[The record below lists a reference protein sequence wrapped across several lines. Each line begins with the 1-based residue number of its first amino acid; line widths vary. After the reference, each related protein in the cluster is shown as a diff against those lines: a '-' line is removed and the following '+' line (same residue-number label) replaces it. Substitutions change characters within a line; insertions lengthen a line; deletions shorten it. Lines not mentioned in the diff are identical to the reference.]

1 MSQALNPSAASLP
14 TPAPALAHPWGLL
27 LVILTAPLLSVLDVF
42 IVNMAIPAI
51 RADLHA
57 TGADL
62 ELVIAGYL
70 LGFSA
75 FLITGGRAGDQYGR
89 RRLFV
94 LGLTAFTLTSCLCG
108 VAPSITQLIGYR
120 FLQGVSAAAMLP
132 QTIALI
138 QVSFT
143 EPQARNRAFGY
154 YGITLGLASM
164 LGQLLGGYLVGTDW
178 GVAGWRLTFLVNLP
192 IGLVAIGA
200 ALRLLPETSRNQA
213 QRFDVSGVLLLTT
226 SLAALLYPLSV
237 GRELGWPA
245 WSLGLLLLGVGLLGW
260 FWQQQGALR
269 RRGGNPLL
277 DVALFH
283 YPSFNLGLGTLV
295 FFFSVHNSF
304 LLIST
309 VYLQSGLGVGARA
322 AGTTFVFFGGG
333 FLVASFLSIR
343 YLARFGRRLLQ
354 FGLLL
359 MVGSLVGQ
367 ALWAPTFAA
376 SLFGLKALLLL
387 YGLGSGSVMPSL
399 LNVALRGLPGHLA
412 GGAAGVYSTFQQVAS
427 ALGVTVV
434 GGVFFSLWHPGQA
447 ASYVHAFRY
456 GLGLD
461 IGCLLVAA
469 LLLGQLPAQQ
479 PEADQTA
486 APMLE

>member
-1 MSQALNPSAASLP
+1 MKQNPHSFIDRRTSV
-14 TPAPALAHPWGLL
+14 APAHPWGLL

-51 RADLHA
+51 RSDLGA

-70 LGFSA
+70 LGFSS

-89 RRLFV
+89 RRLFI
-94 LGLTAFTLTSCLCG
+94 LGLALFTLTSCLCG
-108 VAPSITQLIGYR
+108 VAPSIGQLIGYR

-138 QVSFT
+138 QVSFA
-143 EPQARNRAFGY
+143 ESEARNRAFGY

-164 LGQLLGGYLVGTDW
+164 LGQLLGGYLVSTEW

-200 ALRLLPETSRNQA
+200 ALRLLPETARNQG
-213 QRFDVSGVLLLTT
+213 QRFDVGGVVLLTT
-226 SLAALLYPLSV
+226 GLGALLYPLSV
-237 GRELGWPA
+237 GRELGWPT
-245 WSLGLLLLGVGLLGW
+245 WSLGMMLVGVGLMSW
-260 FWQQQGALR
+260 FWRQQGALR
-269 RRGGNPLL
+269 RQGGNPLL
-277 DVALFH
+277 DVGLFR

-309 VYLQSGLGVGARA
+309 VYLQSGLAVKAQA

-333 FLVASFLSIR
+333 FLLSSYLSIR
-343 YLARFGRRLLQ
+343 YIARFGRRLLQ

-359 MVGSLVGQ
+359 MLLALAGQ
-367 ALWAPTFAA
+367 VAWAPTFAA
-376 SLFGLKALLLL
+376 SLTGLKGLLLL
-387 YGLGSGSVMPSL
+387 YGLGSGLVMPSL
-399 LNVALRGLPGHLA
+399 LNVALRGLPGYLA
-412 GGAAGVYSTFQQVAS
+412 GGAAGVYATFQQVAS
-427 ALGVTVV
+427 ALGVTMI
-434 GGVFFSLWHPGQA
+434 GGVFFSLWHAGQA
-447 ASYVHAFRY
+447 ASYVRAFRY
-456 GLGLD
+456 GLALD
-461 IGCLLVAA
+461 MGCLLLAA
-469 LLLGQLPAQQ
+469 LLLEQLPETEPAA
-479 PEADQTA
+479 PQTA
-486 APMLE
+486 APALE

>member
-1 MSQALNPSAASLP
+1 MSQALHPP
-14 TPAPALAHPWGLL
+14 GPGPATPALALTHPWGLL

-42 IVNMAIPAI
+42 IVNMALPAI

-75 FLITGGRAGDQYGR
+75 LLITGGRAGDQYGR
-89 RRLFV
+89 RRLFIG
-94 LGLTAFTLTSCLCG
+94 GLAAFTLASCLCG
-108 VAPSITQLIGYR
+108 LAPSIRQLIGYR

-138 QVSFT
+138 QVSFP
-143 EPQARNRAFGY
+143 EAQARNRAFGY

-192 IGLVAIGA
+192 IGLLAVGA
-200 ALRLLPETSRNQA
+200 AWRLLPDTGRNPA
-213 QRFDVSGVLLLTT
+213 QRFDLGGVLLLTAG
-226 SLAALLYPLSV
+226 LGAVLYPLSV

-245 WSLGLLLLGVGLLGW
+245 WSLALLLAGAGLLGW
-260 FWQQQGALR
+260 FGRQQVALR

-277 DVALFH
+277 DVGLFR

-322 AGTTFVFFGGG
+322 AGTTFVFFGAG
-333 FLVASFLSIR
+333 FLVASYLSIR
-343 YLARFGRRLLQ
+343 FIARFGRRLLQ

-359 MVGSLVGQ
+359 MGASLLGQ
-367 ALWAPTFAA
+367 LGWAPGFAA
-376 SLFGLKALLLL
+376 SLLGLKGLLLV

-399 LNVALRGLPGHLA
+399 VNVAMRGLPAHLA
-412 GGAAGVYSTFQQVAS
+412 GGAAGVYATCQQAAS
-427 ALGVTVV
+427 ALGVTFI
-434 GGVFFSLWHPGQA
+434 GGVFFSLWQPGQA
-447 ASYVHAFRY
+447 ASYLPAFRV

-461 IGCLLVAA
+461 VACLLLAA
-469 LLLGQLPAQQ
+469 LLLGRLPASA
-479 PEADQTA
+479 PEAGPPPPALD
-486 APMLE
+486 